1 MTCLFCQEIT
11 ERNRLLLAAINNLVG
26 PNAPDFFDMIEN
38 FHPQK
43 SSWLQQAIM
52 IAQQNIENKA

>member
-1 MTCLFCQEIT
+1 MACFFCQEIT
-11 ERNRLLLAAINNLVG
+11 EKNRLLIAAINNLVG

-43 SSWLQQAIM
+43 TNTLQQAI
-52 IAQQNIENKA
+52 IAARKTIENNA